1 MTCPCFAY
9 WVCVCLTLTQ
19 SYQIKFAKLFRN
31 YVGLLSIWA
40 TSSIQHAEMN
50 ETILVQLDY
59 VSNDI
64 IIVSSATY
72 KEDLHKL
79 YSCTCVFS
87 MSIKICSIQ
96 IFRKAMLEHLYAT
109 EMQSRYEIVHL
120 WHSVSGHKVTG
131 KVWYHWHFSVNLIVI
146 PSTECN
152 YGKNKAINC
161 SSSTTNMEKWTII

>member
-1 MTCPCFAY
+1 
-9 WVCVCLTLTQ
+9 
-19 SYQIKFAKLFRN
+19 
-31 YVGLLSIWA
+31 
-40 TSSIQHAEMN
+40 MN

-72 KEDLHKL
+72 KEDLYKL

-131 KVWYHWHFSVNLIVI
+131 KV
-146 PSTECN
+146 
-152 YGKNKAINC
+152 
-161 SSSTTNMEKWTII
+161 